1 MHYSWWILY
10 YTNYFT
16 YYLVGIYNICKT
28 KPIKLLLDWI
38 TFCIKNIPWWNK
50 NLLISE
56 QRVFLS
62 LSLSSDNYLTKDQS
76 SSFPFLIFFTHPPLK
91 MTWKCILYYQLND
104 CKSSWTNSV
113 WSISASWPNHAM
125 AKQAL
130 LLLMLPSSNRG
141 DDQTNREPVF
151 KVSNWGE

>member
-76 SSFPFLIFFTHPPLK
+76 SSLFPFLIFFTHPPLK

-113 WSISASWPNHAM
+113 WSISALHGPIMRSKPIYLQSYNLNAV
-125 AKQAL
+125 A
-130 LLLMLPSSNRG
+130 
-141 DDQTNREPVF
+141 
-151 KVSNWGE
+151 

>member
-1 MHYSWWILY
+1 MLRSNAMLRGYEAREWA
-10 YTNYFT
+10 
-16 YYLVGIYNICKT
+16 NICKT

-76 SSFPFLIFFTHPPLK
+76 SLFPYLIFFTHPPLK

-113 WSISASWPNHAM
+113 WSISALHGPIMRSKPIYLQSYNLNAV
-125 AKQAL
+125 A
-130 LLLMLPSSNRG
+130 
-141 DDQTNREPVF
+141 
-151 KVSNWGE
+151 